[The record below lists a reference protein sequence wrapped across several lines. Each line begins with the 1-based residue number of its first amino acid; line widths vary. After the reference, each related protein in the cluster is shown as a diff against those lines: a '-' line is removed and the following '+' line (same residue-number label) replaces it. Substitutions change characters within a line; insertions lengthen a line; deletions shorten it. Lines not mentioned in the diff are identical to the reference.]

1 MYIVMIVMEQVLIKM
16 ANGEEKVIGMMADK
30 VQVMITLPFANSL
43 SAHLKSVI
51 EKYQEKAFIYLISS
65 QTLENNTNIENLSH
79 TLIYHNT

>member
-1 MYIVMIVMEQVLIKM
+1 MEIFVNDAKITLQKKERFVGGEAPAILIKM

-51 EKYQEKAFIYLISS
+51 EK
-65 QTLENNTNIENLSH
+65 
-79 TLIYHNT
+79 